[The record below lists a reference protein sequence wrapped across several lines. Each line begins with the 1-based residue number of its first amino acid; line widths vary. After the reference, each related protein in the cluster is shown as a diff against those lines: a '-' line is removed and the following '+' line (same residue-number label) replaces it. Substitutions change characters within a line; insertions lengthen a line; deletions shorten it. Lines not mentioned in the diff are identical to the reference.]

1 MDYNEVYGL
10 RGLKGLA
17 THTVWKKVLRVL
29 KVRRRRKKKEV
40 RRQKYFRRY
49 WLQVGLEE
57 LEDALLG
64 AEGTA
69 MGNVPEFGF
78 EEGVGTL

>member
-29 KVRRRRKKKEV
+29 KV
-40 RRQKYFRRY
+40 
-49 WLQVGLEE
+49 
-57 LEDALLG
+57 LG
-64 AEGTA
+64 KPSDQRSSA
-69 MGNVPEFGF
+69 
-78 EEGVGTL
+78 